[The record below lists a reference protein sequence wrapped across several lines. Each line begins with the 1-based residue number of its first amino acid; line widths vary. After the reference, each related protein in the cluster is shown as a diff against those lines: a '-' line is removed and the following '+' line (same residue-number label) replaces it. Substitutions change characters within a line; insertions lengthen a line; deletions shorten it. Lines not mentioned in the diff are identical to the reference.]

1 MLSGSRM
8 LKRIWISAAL
18 MVGLAAPAAA
28 VPVVYTV
35 TSGGVD
41 TAAGCSSHFIFQYT
55 TCNSGASL
63 GQEYTQGLPNPAAA
77 TGTYTLD
84 DAADTL
90 DVALSVSSLTLV
102 DLPGGPFN
110 GVDEIVFTGLTYTA
124 TGLTVTGTGDGPH
137 NLTLPATISVS
148 GTYEEFLAGGSV
160 GGPTAFGPMD
170 VDLTAG
176 QCAIVAGA
184 MTCGLTVGAQGFA
197 GSTTAFE
204 LAIGGVNRGFLHQ
217 FNTVALVPEP
227 GTALLL
233 GLGLAG
239 VAATRR
245 RR

>member
-1 MLSGSRM
+1 MLSGRRM
-8 LKRIWISAAL
+8 WKRILLSGALLAAL
-18 MVGLAAPAAA
+18 AVPAGA

-35 TSGGVD
+35 TDGGVD

-55 TCNSGASL
+55 VCNSGAAN
-63 GQEYTQGLPNPAAA
+63 GQEYEQGSPNPALA

-102 DLPGGPFN
+102 DLAGGPFN

-124 TGLTVTGTGDGPH
+124 TGLTVTGSGGGPH
-137 NLTLPATISVS
+137 NLALPATISVS
-148 GTYEEFLAGGSV
+148 GTYEEFLSGSSV
-160 GGPTAFGPMD
+160 GGPTAFGPID

-176 QCAIVAGA
+176 QCVVVGDAL
-184 MTCGLTVGAQGFA
+184 TCGLTVGAQGYA
-197 GSTTAFE
+197 GSTDTFE
-204 LAIGGVNRGFLHQ
+204 LLIGGVSRGFLHQ
-217 FNTVALVPEP
+217 FNTTALVPEP

-233 GLGLAG
+233 GLGLVG
-239 VAATRR
+239 VAAGRR